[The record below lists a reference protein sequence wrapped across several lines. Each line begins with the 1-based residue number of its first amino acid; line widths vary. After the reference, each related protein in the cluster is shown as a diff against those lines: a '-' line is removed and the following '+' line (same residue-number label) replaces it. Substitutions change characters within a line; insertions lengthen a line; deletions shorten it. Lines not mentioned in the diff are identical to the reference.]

1 MIYQEVPM
9 RFAILTAVLLTVSL
23 TSRAEEAST
32 SLMAACAQA
41 TSSLERHD
49 LGCPDD
55 VLQALPNNDPSD

>member
-1 MIYQEVPM
+1 M
-9 RFAILTAVLLTVSL
+9 RFAMLTAILLTISL

-32 SLMAACAQA
+32 ALTAACAQA

-55 VLQALPNNDPSD
+55 DVVEALPDNDPSD